1 MKKTKLIIIFI
12 LSVFLMIG
20 CTKQAEDTSGATSS
34 IIFSDALGREVTI
47 TNPEKVGV
55 ASGSIA
61 KIWNLAG
68 GSLAAVTHDAFED
81 KSIDF
86 PQEIIDMGNLKEP
99 SLETMLSADL
109 DLVFLIPGIKN
120 HVQIADTLEKAGVQ
134 CVFVEI
140 ESFEDYL
147 NILNTFTDI
156 TGRKD
161 LYKEN
166 GLDIQDSITQT
177 IESKKLTNS
186 PKVLLLRTSESK
198 VTVRDSNTMAGAM
211 LKDLGCVNI
220 ADKEQSLL
228 TDLSIEEIV
237 SQQPDYIF
245 VICMGD
251 FEDGEK
257 QLKHI
262 INSNPVWGTLN
273 AVKDD
278 RMFYLDKEL
287 FHLKPNI
294 RWGESYEVLA
304 EYLSN
309 EK

>member
-68 GSLAAVTHDAFED
+68 GSLAAATHDAFED

-99 SLETMLSADL
+99 SLETILSADL

-262 INSNPVWGTLN
+262 INSNPVWGTLK